1 MKKTTKEVTEIKNTS
16 KTSGVSYSPKQQ
28 KKLKESSRY
37 RPLSHVRK
45 NLERGL
51 ECARVAL

>member
-1 MKKTTKEVTEIKNTS
+1 MKKTTKEITEIKDAS
-16 KTSGVSYSPKQQ
+16 KSSGVSYSPKRQ

-45 NLERGL
+45 NLEWGL